1 MKLNKKK
8 EQELKATITSETT
21 DALGYQN
28 GKLVQERSL
37 ALDYYNSEKMGNEV
51 EGRSQVISSDVLE
64 AVESVL
70 PSLLRI
76 FTAGDD
82 IVKFEPVGQ
91 EDEEAS
97 KQATEYINHIIFK
110 DNDGWRIFYTWFKD
124 ALIQKNGFIKH
135 YYKYEDE
142 YLKESYKD
150 LTEIEYQALLVD
162 DAVEVLKVEEK
173 ASETMVQTE
182 QGEMPDVQTTFDV
195 DIRRKSSSGKICIE
209 NIPPEEML
217 LSKRTKTLQDAP
229 FIAHRIKKTV
239 SDLIAEGYDRKKIE
253 DLPSYAN
260 SRWNEESLSRNLFDE
275 ETYMDENADPS
286 MREVLVQECYIR
298 SDIDNDGV
306 AELIKVIC
314 VGDSNEI
321 LDVEEISYIPF
332 STITPIINPH
342 RLFGMS
348 VADLVMDI
356 QQIKSVLL
364 RQCLDNAFLMNNS
377 RVLAVENQVNLDDLL
392 SSRAGNIV
400 RVKTPNAVVPMQAQ
414 NFMQEGLAMMEK
426 IDQIK
431 ESRSGISRM
440 QQGLDPNT
448 IQKSHTT
455 ATGVREAMQSAGQR
469 IETIARVFAE
479 TGMKDLMNCLLKLTT
494 QYQDHKRII
503 KIRNEYVPIDPREWK
518 NKFNLSINV
527 GLGTGSHEQRLQ
539 ILGQIL
545 GIQEKILMSGS
556 KLANEQNIYN
566 TLERMV
572 HNAGFK
578 SPQEFFTNPE
588 TLPPE
593 PPKDPMQENPL
604 LIATQQ
610 QIQADREKN
619 IAELQLKKEK
629 MEAELDLKQK
639 EQVAELELKKQ
650 EMLAELQMERE
661 KMNRKAQM
669 GTL

>member
-8 EQELKATITSETT
+8 EQELKGTITREIT

-37 ALDYYNSEKMGNEV
+37 ALDYYNSEPFGNEV

-82 IVKFEPVGQ
+82 IVKFEPVGP

-110 DNDGWRIFYTWFKD
+110 ENDGWKIFYTWFKD

-142 YLKESYKD
+142 FLKESYKG
-150 LTEIEYQALLVD
+150 LTEIEYQALLID
-162 DAVEVLKVEEK
+162 DAVEVVDVEEVIEK
-173 ASETMVQTE
+173 KMVMTE
-182 QGEMPDVQTTFDV
+182 QGEMADTQTVFNVDV
-195 DIRRKSSSGKICIE
+195 RRKSSSGKICIE
-209 NIPPEEML
+209 NVPPEEML
-217 LSKRTKTLQDAP
+217 VSKRTKTLADAP
-229 FIAHRIKKTV
+229 YIAHRLKKTV
-239 SDLIAEGYDRKKIE
+239 SDLIGEGYDRKKIE
-253 DLPSYAN
+253 DIPSYAN
-260 SRWNEESLSRNLFDE
+260 STWNEESLSRNLFDE
-275 ETYMDENADPS
+275 ESYMDESADPS
-286 MREVLVQECYIR
+286 MREVLYYENYIR
-298 SDIDNDGV
+298 TDIDNDGV
-306 AELIKVIC
+306 AELLKVC
-314 VGDSNEI
+314 TVGDTNEI
-321 LDVEEISYIPF
+321 LHVEEISYIPF

-348 VADLVMDI
+348 VADLVMDL

-364 RQCLDNAFLMNNS
+364 RQLLDNAFLMNNS
-377 RVLAVENQVNLDDLL
+377 RVLAVDSQVNLDDLL
-392 SSRAGNIV
+392 QSRAGNIV
-400 RVKTPNAVVPMQAQ
+400 RVKSPNAVVPLQAQ

-426 IDQIK
+426 VDQIK
-431 ESRSGISRM
+431 EQRSGISRM

-455 ATGVREAMQSAGQR
+455 ATGVKEAMASAGQR

-479 TGMKDLMNCLLKLTT
+479 TGIKDLMNCLLKLTT
-494 QYQDHKRII
+494 QYQDYKKVI
-503 KIRNEYVPIDPREWK
+503 KIRNNYVPIDPREWK
-518 NKFNLSINV
+518 NKFNLTINV

-545 GIQEKILMSGS
+545 GIQEKIMMSGS

-593 PPKDPMQENPL
+593 QPKDPMQENPL

-629 MEAELDLKQK
+629 MEAELELKKQ

>member
-1 MKLNKKK
+1 MKLTKKK
-8 EQELKATITSETT
+8 EQELKGTITREIT

-37 ALDYYNSEKMGNEV
+37 ALDYYNSEPFGNEV

-82 IVKFEPVGQ
+82 IVKFEPVGP

-110 DNDGWRIFYTWFKD
+110 ENDGWKVFYTWFKD

-142 YLKESYKD
+142 FLKESYKG
-150 LTEIEYQALLVD
+150 LTEIEYQALLID
-162 DAVEVLKVEEK
+162 DAVEVVNVEEVIEDK
-173 ASETMVQTE
+173 MVMTE
-182 QGEMPDVQTTFDV
+182 QGEMADTQTVFNVDV
-195 DIRRKSSSGKICIE
+195 RRKSSSGKICIE
-209 NIPPEEML
+209 NVPPEEML
-217 LSKRTKTLQDAP
+217 VSKRTKTLADAP
-229 FIAHRIKKTV
+229 YIAHRLKKTV
-239 SDLIAEGYDRKKIE
+239 SDLIGEGYDRKKIE
-253 DLPSYAN
+253 DIPHYAN
-260 SRWNEESLSRNLFDE
+260 STWNEESLSRNLFNE
-275 ETYMDENADPS
+275 ESYMDESADPS
-286 MREVLVQECYIR
+286 MREVLYYENYIR
-298 SDIDNDGV
+298 TDIDNDGV
-306 AELIKVIC
+306 AELLKVC
-314 VGDSNEI
+314 TVGDTNEI
-321 LDVEEISYIPF
+321 LHVEEISYIPF

-377 RVLAVENQVNLDDLL
+377 RVLAVDSQVNLDDLL
-392 SSRAGNIV
+392 QSRAGNIV
-400 RVKTPNAVVPMQAQ
+400 RVKSPNAVVPLQAQ

-426 IDQIK
+426 VDQIK
-431 ESRSGISRM
+431 EQRSGISRM

-455 ATGVREAMQSAGQR
+455 ATGVKEAMASAGQR

-479 TGMKDLMNCLLKLTT
+479 TGIKDLMNCLLKLTT
-494 QYQDHKRII
+494 QYQDYKKII
-503 KIRNEYVPIDPREWK
+503 KIRNNYVPIDPREWK
-518 NKFNLSINV
+518 NKFNLTINV

-545 GIQEKILMSGS
+545 GIQEKIMMSGS

-629 MEAELDLKQK
+629 MEAELELKQQ

>member
-195 DIRRKSSSGKICIE
+195 DVRRKSSSGKICIE

-298 SDIDNDGV
+298 SDIDNDGI
-306 AELIKVIC
+306 AELVKVIC

-494 QYQDHKRII
+494 QYQDHKRVI

-619 IAELQLKKEK
+619 VAELQLKKEK
-629 MEAELDLKQK
+629 MEAELELKKQ

-650 EMLAELQMERE
+650 EMIAELQMERE

>member
-1 MKLNKKK
+1 MKLTKKK
-8 EQELKATITSETT
+8 EQELKGTITRETT

-37 ALDYYNSEKMGNEV
+37 ALDYYNSEPFGNEV

-82 IVKFEPVGQ
+82 IVKFEPVGP

-110 DNDGWRIFYTWFKD
+110 ENDGWKIFYTWFKD

-142 YLKESYKD
+142 FLKESYKG
-150 LTEIEYQALLVD
+150 LTEIEYQALLID
-162 DAVEVLKVEEK
+162 DAVEVVNVEEVTEEK
-173 ASETMVQTE
+173 MVMTE
-182 QGEMPDVQTTFDV
+182 QGEMADTQTVFNVDVK
-195 DIRRKSSSGKICIE
+195 RKSSSGKICIE
-209 NIPPEEML
+209 NVPPEEML
-217 LSKRTKTLQDAP
+217 LSKRCKNIADAP
-229 FIAHRIKKTV
+229 FVAHRIKKTV
-239 SDLIAEGYDRKKIE
+239 SDLIGEGYDRKKIE
-253 DLPSYAN
+253 DIPSYAN
-260 SRWNEESLSRNLFDE
+260 STWNEETLSRNLFDE
-275 ETYMDENADPS
+275 ESYMDENADPS
-286 MREVLVQECYIR
+286 MREILYTECYLR
-298 SDIDNDGV
+298 TDIDNDGV
-306 AELIKVIC
+306 AELIKVC
-314 VGDSNEI
+314 TVGDTNEI

-348 VADLVMDI
+348 VADLVMDL

-364 RQCLDNAFLMNNS
+364 RQLLDNAFLMNNS
-377 RVLAVENQVNLDDLL
+377 RVLAVDSQVNLDDLL
-392 SSRAGNIV
+392 QSRAGNIV
-400 RVKTPNAVVPMQAQ
+400 RVKSPNAVVPLQAQ

-426 IDQIK
+426 VDQIK
-431 ESRSGISRM
+431 EQRSGISRM

-479 TGMKDLMNCLLKLTT
+479 TGIKDLMNCLLKLTT
-494 QYQDHKRII
+494 QYQDYKKVI
-503 KIRNEYVPIDPREWK
+503 KIRNNYVPIDPREWK
-518 NKFNLSINV
+518 NKFNLTINV

-545 GIQEKILMSGS
+545 GIQEKIMMSGS

-593 PPKDPMQENPL
+593 QPKDPMQENPL

-619 IAELQLKKEK
+619 VAELQLKKEK
-629 MEAELDLKQK
+629 MEAELELKKQ

-650 EMLAELQMERE
+650 EMIAELQMERE

>member
-1 MKLNKKK
+1 M
-8 EQELKATITSETT
+8 
-21 DALGYQN
+21 
-28 GKLVQERSL
+28 
-37 ALDYYNSEKMGNEV
+37 
-51 EGRSQVISSDVLE
+51 
-64 AVESVL
+64 L

-82 IVKFEPVGQ
+82 IVKFEPVGP

-110 DNDGWRIFYTWFKD
+110 ENDGWKVFYTWFKD

-142 YLKESYKD
+142 FLKESYKG
-150 LTEIEYQALLVD
+150 LTEIEYQALLID
-162 DAVEVLKVEEK
+162 DAVEVVNVEEVIEDK
-173 ASETMVQTE
+173 MVMTE
-182 QGEMPDVQTTFDV
+182 QGEMADTQTVFNVDV
-195 DIRRKSSSGKICIE
+195 RRKSSSGKICIE
-209 NIPPEEML
+209 NVPPEEML
-217 LSKRTKTLQDAP
+217 VSKRTKTLADAP
-229 FIAHRIKKTV
+229 YIAHRLKKTV
-239 SDLIAEGYDRKKIE
+239 SDLIGEGYDRKKIE
-253 DLPSYAN
+253 DIPNYAN
-260 SRWNEESLSRNLFDE
+260 STWNEESLSRNLFNE
-275 ETYMDENADPS
+275 ESYMDESADPS
-286 MREVLVQECYIR
+286 MREVLYYENYIR
-298 SDIDNDGV
+298 TDIDNDGV
-306 AELIKVIC
+306 AELLKVC
-314 VGDSNEI
+314 TVGDTNEI
-321 LDVEEISYIPF
+321 LHVEEISYIPF

-377 RVLAVENQVNLDDLL
+377 RVLAVDSQVNLDDLL
-392 SSRAGNIV
+392 QSRAGNIV
-400 RVKTPNAVVPMQAQ
+400 RVKSPNAVVPLQAQ

-426 IDQIK
+426 VDQIK
-431 ESRSGISRM
+431 EQRSGISRM

-455 ATGVREAMQSAGQR
+455 ATGVKEAMASAGQR

-479 TGMKDLMNCLLKLTT
+479 TGIKDLMNCLLKLTT
-494 QYQDHKRII
+494 QYQDYKKII
-503 KIRNEYVPIDPREWK
+503 KIRNNYVPIDPREWK
-518 NKFNLSINV
+518 NKFNLTINV

-545 GIQEKILMSGS
+545 GIQEKIMMSGS

-593 PPKDPMQENPL
+593 QPKDPMQENPL

-629 MEAELDLKQK
+629 MEAELELKKQ

>member
-8 EQELKATITSETT
+8 EQELKGTITRETT

-37 ALDYYNSEKMGNEV
+37 ALDYYNSEPFGNEV

-82 IVKFEPVGQ
+82 IVKFEPVGP

-110 DNDGWRIFYTWFKD
+110 ENDGWKIFYTWFKD

-142 YLKESYKD
+142 FLKESYKG
-150 LTEIEYQALLVD
+150 LTEIEYQALLID
-162 DAVEVLKVEEK
+162 DAVEVVNVEEVTEEK
-173 ASETMVQTE
+173 MVMTE
-182 QGEMPDVQTTFDV
+182 QGEMADTQTVFNVDVK
-195 DIRRKSSSGKICIE
+195 RKSSSGKICIE
-209 NIPPEEML
+209 NVPPEEML
-217 LSKRTKTLQDAP
+217 LSKRCKNIADAP
-229 FIAHRIKKTV
+229 FVAHRIKKTV
-239 SDLIAEGYDRKKIE
+239 SDLIGEGYDRKKIE
-253 DLPSYAN
+253 DIPSYAN
-260 SRWNEESLSRNLFDE
+260 STWNEETLSRNLFDE
-275 ETYMDENADPS
+275 ESYMDENADPS
-286 MREVLVQECYIR
+286 MREILYTECYLR
-298 SDIDNDGV
+298 TDIDNDGV
-306 AELIKVIC
+306 AELIKVC
-314 VGDSNEI
+314 TVGDTNEI

-348 VADLVMDI
+348 VADLVMDL

-364 RQCLDNAFLMNNS
+364 RQLLDNAFLMNNS
-377 RVLAVENQVNLDDLL
+377 RVLAVDSQVNLDDLL
-392 SSRAGNIV
+392 QSRAGNIV
-400 RVKTPNAVVPMQAQ
+400 RVKSPNAVVPLQAQ

-426 IDQIK
+426 VDQIK
-431 ESRSGISRM
+431 EQRSGISRM

-479 TGMKDLMNCLLKLTT
+479 TGIKDLMNCLLKLTT
-494 QYQDHKRII
+494 QYQDYKKVI
-503 KIRNEYVPIDPREWK
+503 KIRNNYVPIDPREWK
-518 NKFNLSINV
+518 NKFNLTINV

-545 GIQEKILMSGS
+545 GIQEKIMMSGS

-593 PPKDPMQENPL
+593 QPKDPMQENPL

-619 IAELQLKKEK
+619 VAELQLKKEK
-629 MEAELDLKQK
+629 MEAELELKKQ

-650 EMLAELQMERE
+650 EMIAELQMERE

>member
-8 EQELKATITSETT
+8 EQELKATITSETS

-142 YLKESYKD
+142 YLKESYKG
-150 LTEIEYQALLVD
+150 LTDIEYQALLID
-162 DAVEVLKVEEK
+162 DAVEVLNVEEK
-173 ASETMVQTE
+173 TEQKIVMTE
-182 QGEMPDVQTTFDV
+182 QGEMNDVQTTFDV
-195 DIRRKSSSGKICIE
+195 DVRRKSSSGKICIE

-217 LSKRTKTLQDAP
+217 LSKRAKTLQDAP
-229 FIAHRIKKTV
+229 FVAHRIKKTV

-253 DLPSYAN
+253 DLPSYETTN
-260 SRWNEESLSRNLFDE
+260 NNQEDLSRNIFD
-275 ETYMDENADPS
+275 DSGINENADPS

-298 SDIDNDGV
+298 SDVDNDGI
-306 AELIKVIC
+306 AELLKVIC

-426 IDQIK
+426 IDQMK

-494 QYQDHKRII
+494 QYQDHKRVI

-610 QIQADREKN
+610 QIEADKQKN

-629 MEAELDLKQK
+629 MEAELQLKKQTQ
-639 EQVAELELKKQ
+639 EAELELKKQ
-650 EMLAELQMERE
+650 EMLAELSIERE
-661 KMNRKAQM
+661 KINKKAQM

>member
-1 MKLNKKK
+1 MKLTKKK
-8 EQELKATITSETT
+8 EQELKGTITREIT

-37 ALDYYNSEKMGNEV
+37 ALDYYNSEPFGNEV

-82 IVKFEPVGQ
+82 IVKFEPVGP

-110 DNDGWRIFYTWFKD
+110 ENDGWKVFYTWFKD

-142 YLKESYKD
+142 FLKESYKG
-150 LTEIEYQALLVD
+150 LTEIEYQALLID
-162 DAVEVLKVEEK
+162 DAVEVVNVEEVIEDK
-173 ASETMVQTE
+173 MVMTE
-182 QGEMPDVQTTFDV
+182 QGEMADTQTVFNVDV
-195 DIRRKSSSGKICIE
+195 RRKSSSGKICIE
-209 NIPPEEML
+209 NVPPEEML
-217 LSKRTKTLQDAP
+217 VSKRTKTLADAP
-229 FIAHRIKKTV
+229 YIAHRLKKTV
-239 SDLIAEGYDRKKIE
+239 SDLIGEGYDRKKIE
-253 DLPSYAN
+253 DIPNYAN
-260 SRWNEESLSRNLFDE
+260 STWNEESLSRNLFNE
-275 ETYMDENADPS
+275 ESYMDESADPS
-286 MREVLVQECYIR
+286 MREVLYYENYIR
-298 SDIDNDGV
+298 TDIDNDGV
-306 AELIKVIC
+306 AELLKVC
-314 VGDSNEI
+314 TVGDTNEI
-321 LDVEEISYIPF
+321 LHVEEISYIPF

-377 RVLAVENQVNLDDLL
+377 RVLAVDSQVNLDDLL
-392 SSRAGNIV
+392 QSRAGNIV
-400 RVKTPNAVVPMQAQ
+400 RVKSPNAVVPLQAQ

-426 IDQIK
+426 VDQIK
-431 ESRSGISRM
+431 EQRSGISRM

-455 ATGVREAMQSAGQR
+455 ATGVKEAMASAGQR

-479 TGMKDLMNCLLKLTT
+479 TGIKDLMNCLLKLTT
-494 QYQDHKRII
+494 QYQDYKKII
-503 KIRNEYVPIDPREWK
+503 KIRNNYVPIDPREWK
-518 NKFNLSINV
+518 NKFNLTINV

-545 GIQEKILMSGS
+545 GIQEKIMMSGS

-629 MEAELDLKQK
+629 MEAELELKQQ

>member
-8 EQELKATITSETT
+8 EAELKGTITREIT

-37 ALDYYNSEKMGNEV
+37 ALDYYNSEPFGNEV

-82 IVKFEPVGQ
+82 IVKFEPVSE

-97 KQATEYINHIIFK
+97 KQATEYINHIIMK
-110 DNDGWRIFYTWFKD
+110 DNDGWQIFYTWFKD

-142 YLKESYKD
+142 FIKESYKG

-162 DAVEVLKVEEK
+162 DDVEVISVEEVLEEK
-173 ASETMVQTE
+173 MVMTE
-182 QGEMPDVQTTFDV
+182 QGELPDNQVTFNV
-195 DIRRKSSSGKICIE
+195 KVKRKSSSGKICIE
-209 NIPPEEML
+209 NVPPEEML
-217 LSKRTKTLQDAP
+217 VSKRAKNLVDAP
-229 FIAHRIKKTV
+229 YVAHRLKKTV
-239 SDLIAEGYDRKKIE
+239 SELIGEGFDRKKIE

-260 SRWNEESLSRNLFDE
+260 STWNEETLSRNMFNE
-275 ETYMDENADPS
+275 ESNMDENADPS
-286 MREVLVQECYIR
+286 MREILYMENYIR
-298 SDIDNDGV
+298 TDIDNDGV
-306 AELIKVIC
+306 AELLKVVT
-314 VGDSNEI
+314 VGDTNEI

-377 RVLAVENQVNLDDLL
+377 RVLAQDGMVNLDDLL
-392 SSRAGNIV
+392 QSRAGNIV
-400 RVKTPNAVVPMQAQ
+400 RVKSPNAVVPLQAQ
-414 NFMQEGLAMMEK
+414 NFMQEGLAMIEK
-426 IDQIK
+426 VDQIK
-431 ESRSGISRM
+431 EQRSGINRL

-479 TGMKDLMNCLLKLTT
+479 TGIKDLMNCLLQLTT

-503 KIRNEYVPIDPREWK
+503 KIRNKYVPIDPREWK
-518 NKFNLSINV
+518 NKFNLTINV
-527 GLGTGSHEQRLQ
+527 GLGTGTHEQRLQ
-539 ILGQIL
+539 VLGQIL
-545 GIQEKILMSGS
+545 GIQKEILMSGS
-556 KLANEQNIYN
+556 RLANEQTIYN

-578 SPQEFFTNPE
+578 SPQEFFVNPE
-588 TLPPE
+588 TQPPE
-593 PPKDPMQENPL
+593 QKKDPMQDNPL

-619 IAELQLKKEK
+619 IGDLQLRKEK
-629 MEAELDLKQK
+629 ME
-639 EQVAELELKKQ
+639 AELELKKQ
-650 EMLAELQMERE
+650 EMIAEIKLKQEEMVAEIQIERE
-661 KMNRKAQM
+661 KINKKAQI

>member
-1 MKLNKKK
+1 MKLTKKK
-8 EQELKATITSETT
+8 EQELKGTITRETT

-37 ALDYYNSEKMGNEV
+37 ALDYYNSEPFGNEV

-82 IVKFEPVGQ
+82 IVKFEPVGP

-110 DNDGWRIFYTWFKD
+110 QNDGWKIFYTWFKD

-142 YLKESYKD
+142 FLKESYKG
-150 LTEIEYQALLVD
+150 LTEIEYQALLID
-162 DAVEVLKVEEK
+162 DAVEVVDVEEVIEDK
-173 ASETMVQTE
+173 KVMTE
-182 QGEMPDVQTTFDV
+182 QGEMTDTQTVFNVDVK
-195 DIRRKSSSGKICIE
+195 RKSSSGKICIE
-209 NIPPEEML
+209 NVPPEEML
-217 LSKRTKTLQDAP
+217 LSKRCKNIADAP
-229 FIAHRIKKTV
+229 FVAHRIKKTV
-239 SDLIAEGYDRKKIE
+239 SDLIGEGYDRKKIE
-253 DLPSYAN
+253 DIPSYAN
-260 SRWNEESLSRNLFDE
+260 STWNEETLSRNLFDE
-275 ETYMDENADPS
+275 ESYMDENADPS
-286 MREVLVQECYIR
+286 MREILYTECYLR
-298 SDIDNDGV
+298 TDIDNDGV
-306 AELIKVIC
+306 AELIKVC
-314 VGDSNEI
+314 TVGDTNEI

-348 VADLVMDI
+348 VADLVMDL

-364 RQCLDNAFLMNNS
+364 RQLLDNAFLMNNS
-377 RVLAVENQVNLDDLL
+377 RVLAVDSQVNLDDLL
-392 SSRAGNIV
+392 QSRAGNIV
-400 RVKTPNAVVPMQAQ
+400 RVKSPNAVVPLQAQ

-426 IDQIK
+426 VDQIK
-431 ESRSGISRM
+431 EQRSGISRM

-455 ATGVREAMQSAGQR
+455 ATGVKEAMQSAGQR

-479 TGMKDLMNCLLKLTT
+479 TGIKDLMNCLLKLTT
-494 QYQDHKRII
+494 QYQDYKKVI
-503 KIRNEYVPIDPREWK
+503 KIRNNYVPIDPREWK
-518 NKFNLSINV
+518 NKFNLTINV

-545 GIQEKILMSGS
+545 GIQEKIMMSGS

-593 PPKDPMQENPL
+593 QPKDPMQENPL

-629 MEAELDLKQK
+629 MEAELELKKQ

-650 EMLAELQMERE
+650 EMIAELQMERE

>member
-8 EQELKATITSETT
+8 EQELKGTITREIT

-37 ALDYYNSEKMGNEV
+37 ALDYYNSEPFGNEV

-82 IVKFEPVGQ
+82 IVKFEPVGP

-110 DNDGWRIFYTWFKD
+110 ENDGWKVFYTWFKD

-142 YLKESYKD
+142 FFKESYKG
-150 LTEIEYQALLVD
+150 LTEIEYQALLID
-162 DAVEVLKVEEK
+162 DAVEVVDVEEVIEEK
-173 ASETMVQTE
+173 MVMTE
-182 QGEMPDVQTTFDV
+182 QGEMADTQTVFNVDVK
-195 DIRRKSSSGKICIE
+195 RKSSSGKICIE
-209 NIPPEEML
+209 NVPPEEML
-217 LSKRTKTLQDAP
+217 VSKRTKTLADAP
-229 FIAHRIKKTV
+229 YIAHRLKKTV

-253 DLPSYAN
+253 DIPNYAN
-260 SRWNEESLSRNLFDE
+260 STWNEESLSRNLFNE
-275 ETYMDENADPS
+275 ESYMDESADPS
-286 MREVLVQECYIR
+286 MREVLYYENYIR
-298 SDIDNDGV
+298 TDIDNDGV
-306 AELIKVIC
+306 AELLKVC
-314 VGDSNEI
+314 TVGDTNEI
-321 LDVEEISYIPF
+321 LHVEEISYIPF

-377 RVLAVENQVNLDDLL
+377 RVLAVDSQVNLDDLL
-392 SSRAGNIV
+392 QSRAGNIV
-400 RVKTPNAVVPMQAQ
+400 RVKSPNAVVPLQAQ

-426 IDQIK
+426 VDQIK
-431 ESRSGISRM
+431 EQRSGISRM

-455 ATGVREAMQSAGQR
+455 ATGVKEAMASAGQR

-479 TGMKDLMNCLLKLTT
+479 TGIKDLMNCLLKLTT
-494 QYQDHKRII
+494 QYQDYKKII
-503 KIRNEYVPIDPREWK
+503 KIRNNYVPIDPREWK
-518 NKFNLSINV
+518 NKFNLTINV

-545 GIQEKILMSGS
+545 GIQEKIMMSGS

-566 TLERMV
+566 TLERVV

-593 PPKDPMQENPL
+593 QPKDPMQENPL

-629 MEAELDLKQK
+629 MEAELELKKQ

-650 EMLAELQMERE
+650 EMIAELQMERE

>member
-1 MKLNKKK
+1 MKLSKKK
-8 EQELKATITSETT
+8 EKELKGTITREIT

-37 ALDYYNSEKMGNEV
+37 ALDYYNSEPFGNEV
-51 EGRSQVISSDVLE
+51 EGRSQVVSSDVLE

-82 IVKFEPVGQ
+82 IVKFEPVSA
-91 EDEEAS
+91 EDEELA
-97 KQATEYINHIIFK
+97 QQVTEYINHIIMK
-110 DNDGWRIFYTWFKD
+110 DNDGWKIFYTWFKD

-142 YLKESYKD
+142 FVKESYKG
-150 LTEIEYQALLVD
+150 LTDIEYQALLVD
-162 DAVEVLKVEEK
+162 DDVEVVNVEQITEDRI
-173 ASETMVQTE
+173 VQTE
-182 QGEMPDVQTTFDV
+182 TGDIADTVITYNVDVK
-195 DIRRKSSSGKICIE
+195 RKSSAGKICIE
-209 NIPPEEML
+209 NVPPEEML
-217 LSKRTKTLQDAP
+217 ISKRTKTLADAP
-229 FIAHRIKKTV
+229 FVAHRIKKTV
-239 SDLIAEGYDRKKIE
+239 SELIGEGYDKKIID

-260 SRWNEESLSRNLFDE
+260 STWNEETLSRNLFDE
-275 ETYMDENADPS
+275 ESYMDENADPS
-286 MREVLVQECYIR
+286 MREILYMECYIR
-298 SDIDNDGV
+298 TDIDGDGV
-306 AELIKVIC
+306 AEIIKVC
-314 VGDSNEI
+314 TVGDTNEI
-321 LDVEEISYIPF
+321 LDVEEISYMPF

-348 VADLVMDI
+348 VADLVMDL

-364 RQCLDNAFLMNNS
+364 RQCLDNAYLMNNS
-377 RVLAVENQVNLDDLL
+377 RVLAQDGMVNLDDLL
-392 SSRAGNIV
+392 QSRAGNIV
-400 RVKTPNAVVPMQAQ
+400 RVKSPNAVTPLQTQ
-414 NFMQEGLAMMEK
+414 NFMQEGLAMLEK
-426 IDQIK
+426 VDQIK
-431 ESRSGISRM
+431 EQRSGISRM

-455 ATGVREAMQSAGQR
+455 ATGVREAMASAGQR

-479 TGMKDLMNCLLKLTT
+479 TGIKDLMNCLLKLTT

-503 KIRNEYVPIDPREWK
+503 KIRNKYVPIDPREWK
-518 NKFNLSINV
+518 NKFNLTINV

-545 GIQEKILMSGS
+545 GIQKEIMMAGS
-556 KLANEQNIYN
+556 SLANEQNIYN

-578 SPQEFFTNPE
+578 TPQEFFVNPE
-588 TLPPE
+588 TQAPK
-593 PPKDPMQENPL
+593 PPKDPMKENPL

-610 QIQADREKN
+610 QIQADQQKAM
-619 IAELQLKKEK
+619 AELQLKKEK
-629 MEAELDLKQK
+629 MEAEL
-639 EQVAELELKKQ
+639 ELKKQ
-650 EMLAELQMERE
+650 EMMADINLKREEMQSDIQLERE
-661 KMNRKAQM
+661 KMRAKANM

>member
-1 MKLNKKK
+1 MKLSKKK
-8 EQELKATITSETT
+8 EKELKGTITREIT

-37 ALDYYNSEKMGNEV
+37 ALDYYNSEPFGNEV
-51 EGRSQVISSDVLE
+51 EGRSQVVSSDVLE

-82 IVKFEPVGQ
+82 IVKFEPVSA
-91 EDEEAS
+91 EDEELA
-97 KQATEYINHIIFK
+97 QQVTEYINHIIMK
-110 DNDGWRIFYTWFKD
+110 DNDGWKIFYTWFKD

-142 YLKESYKD
+142 FVKESYKG
-150 LTEIEYQALLVD
+150 LTDIEYQALLVD
-162 DAVEVLKVEEK
+162 DDVEVVNVEEIT
-173 ASETMVQTE
+173 EDRIVQTE
-182 QGEMPDVQTTFDV
+182 TGDIADTVITYNVDVK
-195 DIRRKSSSGKICIE
+195 RKSSAGKICIE
-209 NIPPEEML
+209 NVPPEEML
-217 LSKRTKTLQDAP
+217 ISKRTKTLADAP
-229 FIAHRIKKTV
+229 FVAHRIKKTV
-239 SDLIAEGYDRKKIE
+239 SELIGEGYDKKIID

-260 SRWNEESLSRNLFDE
+260 STWNEETLSRNLFDE
-275 ETYMDENADPS
+275 ESYMDENADPS
-286 MREVLVQECYIR
+286 MREILYMECYIR
-298 SDIDNDGV
+298 TDIDGDGV
-306 AELIKVIC
+306 AEIIKVC
-314 VGDSNEI
+314 TVGDTNEI
-321 LDVEEISYIPF
+321 LDVEEISYMPF

-348 VADLVMDI
+348 VADLVMDL

-364 RQCLDNAFLMNNS
+364 RQCLDNAYLMNNS
-377 RVLAVENQVNLDDLL
+377 RVLAQDGMVNLDDLL
-392 SSRAGNIV
+392 QSRAGNIV
-400 RVKTPNAVVPMQAQ
+400 RVKSPNAVTPLQTQ
-414 NFMQEGLAMMEK
+414 NFMQEGLAMLEK
-426 IDQIK
+426 VDQIK
-431 ESRSGISRM
+431 EQRSGISRM

-455 ATGVREAMQSAGQR
+455 ATGVREAMASAGQR

-479 TGMKDLMNCLLKLTT
+479 TGIKDLMNCLLKLTT

-503 KIRNEYVPIDPREWK
+503 KIRNKYVPIDPREWK
-518 NKFNLSINV
+518 NKFNLTINV

-545 GIQEKILMSGS
+545 GIQKEIMMAGS
-556 KLANEQNIYN
+556 SLANEQNIYN

-578 SPQEFFTNPE
+578 TPQEFFVNPE
-588 TLPPE
+588 TQAPK
-593 PPKDPMQENPL
+593 PPKDPMKENPL

-610 QIQADREKN
+610 QIQADQQKAM
-619 IAELQLKKEK
+619 AELQLKKEK
-629 MEAELDLKQK
+629 MEAEL
-639 EQVAELELKKQ
+639 ELKKQ
-650 EMLAELQMERE
+650 EMMADINLKREEMQSDIQLERE
-661 KMNRKAQM
+661 KMRAKASM

>member
-8 EQELKATITSETT
+8 EAELKGTITREIT

-37 ALDYYNSEKMGNEV
+37 ALDYYNSEPFGNEV

-82 IVKFEPVGQ
+82 IVKFEPVSE
-91 EDEEAS
+91 EDEEVS
-97 KQATEYINHIIFK
+97 KQATEYINHIIMK
-110 DNDGWRIFYTWFKD
+110 DNDGWKIFYTWFKD

-142 YLKESYKD
+142 FLKESYKG

-162 DAVEVLKVEEK
+162 DDVEVTNVEEIQEDK
-173 ASETMVQTE
+173 MVMTE
-182 QGEMPDVQTTFDV
+182 QGEMADTEIKFNVDVK
-195 DIRRKSSSGKICIE
+195 RKSSSGKICIE
-209 NIPPEEML
+209 NVPPEEML
-217 LSKRTKTLQDAP
+217 ISKRAKTIADAP
-229 FIAHRIKKTV
+229 YIAHRLKKTV
-239 SDLIAEGYDRKKIE
+239 SELIGEGYDRKKIE

-260 SRWNEESLSRNLFDE
+260 STWNEETISRNLFDE
-275 ETYMDENADPS
+275 ESYMDENADPS
-286 MREVLVQECYIR
+286 MREILFMENYIR
-298 SDIDNDGV
+298 TDIDNDGV
-306 AELIKVIC
+306 AELLKVIT
-314 VGDSNEI
+314 VGDTNEI

-332 STITPIINPH
+332 STLTPIINPH

-348 VADLVMDI
+348 VADLVMDL

-364 RQCLDNAFLMNNS
+364 RQCLDNAYLMNNS
-377 RVLAVENQVNLDDLL
+377 RVLAQDGMVNLDDLL
-392 SSRAGNIV
+392 QSRAGNIV
-400 RVKTPNAVVPMQAQ
+400 RVKSPNAVVPLQAQ

-426 IDQIK
+426 MDQIK
-431 ESRSGISRM
+431 EQRSGISRM

-479 TGMKDLMNCLLKLTT
+479 TGIKDLMNCMLKLTT
-494 QYQDHKRII
+494 QYQDYKRVI
-503 KIRNEYVPIDPREWK
+503 KIRNKYVPIDPREWK
-518 NKFNLSINV
+518 NKFNLTINV

-545 GIQEKILMSGS
+545 GIQQTILQAGS
-556 KLANEQNIYN
+556 KLANEQTIYN

-578 SPQEFFTNPE
+578 SPQEFFVNPE
-588 TLPPE
+588 TEAPE
-593 PPKDPMQENPL
+593 EKKDPMQENPL

-619 IAELQLKKEK
+619 MADIQLKKEK
-629 MEAELDLKQK
+629 MEAEL
-639 EQVAELELKKQ
+639 ELKKQ
-650 EMLAELQMERE
+650 EMMAELNLKKQEMQADIQLERE
-661 KMNRKAQM
+661 KLRAKVSM
-669 GTL
+669 GVV

>member
-8 EQELKATITSETT
+8 ETELKATITSETS

-37 ALDYYNSEKMGNEV
+37 SLDYYNSEKLGNEV

-82 IVKFEPVGQ
+82 IVKFEPVGE
-91 EDEEAS
+91 EDEKAS
-97 KQATEYINHIIFK
+97 QQATEYINHVIFK
-110 DNDGWRIFYTWFKD
+110 DNDGWKIFYTWFKD

-142 YLKESYKD
+142 FTKESYKG
-150 LTEIEYQALLVD
+150 LTEIEYQALLID
-162 DAVEVLKVEEK
+162 DDVEVLKVEENVEE
-173 ASETMVQTE
+173 SMVQTD
-182 QGEMPDVQTTFDV
+182 QGEMPDTQTTFNVDV
-195 DIRRKSSSGKICIE
+195 KRKASSGKICIE

-217 LSKRTKTLQDAP
+217 LSKRSKNIKDSP
-229 FIAHRIKKTV
+229 FVAHRIKKTV

-253 DLPSYAN
+253 DLPSYTN
-260 SRWNEESLSRNLFDE
+260 STWNQESLSRNLFE
-275 ETYMDENADPS
+275 EESYMDENADPS
-286 MREVLVQECYIR
+286 MREILVQEVYIR

-306 AELIKVIC
+306 AELLKVIC
-314 VGDSNEI
+314 VGDTNEI
-321 LDVEEISYIPF
+321 MDVEEISYIPF

-356 QQIKSVLL
+356 QQINTVLL
-364 RQCLDNAFLMNNS
+364 RQLLDNAFLMNNS

-400 RVKTPNAVVPMQAQ
+400 RVKNPNAVVPMQAQ

-426 IDQIK
+426 MDQIK
-431 ESRSGISRM
+431 EQRSGISRM

-479 TGMKDLMNCLLKLTT
+479 TGMKDLMNCLLQLVT

-539 ILGQIL
+539 VLAQIL
-545 GIQEKILMSGS
+545 GIQKEIMMAGS

-566 TLERMV
+566 TLERMIY
-572 HNAGFK
+572 NAGFK
-578 SPQEFFTNPE
+578 SPQEFFTNHE
-588 TLPPE
+588 TVQPE
-593 PPKDPMQENPL
+593 PPKDPMKENPL

-610 QIQADREKN
+610 QIEADRQKN
-619 IAELQLKKEK
+619 IGELQLKKEK
-629 MEAELDLKQK
+629 MEAELQLKKQSQ
-639 EQVAELELKKQ
+639 EAELALKKQ

>member
-8 EQELKATITSETT
+8 EQELKGTITREIT

-37 ALDYYNSEKMGNEV
+37 ALDYYNSEPFGNEV

-82 IVKFEPVGQ
+82 IVKFEPVGP

-110 DNDGWRIFYTWFKD
+110 QNDGWKIFYTWFKD

-142 YLKESYKD
+142 FLKESYKG
-150 LTEIEYQALLVD
+150 LTEIEYQALLID
-162 DAVEVLKVEEK
+162 DAVEVVDVEEVIEEK
-173 ASETMVQTE
+173 MVMTE
-182 QGEMPDVQTTFDV
+182 QGEMADTQTVFNVDVK
-195 DIRRKSSSGKICIE
+195 RKSSSGKICIE
-209 NIPPEEML
+209 NVPPEEML
-217 LSKRTKTLQDAP
+217 VSKRTKTLADAP
-229 FIAHRIKKTV
+229 YVAHRLKKTV

-253 DLPSYAN
+253 DIPNYAN
-260 SRWNEESLSRNLFDE
+260 STWNEESLSRNLFDE
-275 ETYMDENADPS
+275 ESYMDESADPS
-286 MREVLVQECYIR
+286 MREVLYYENYIR
-298 SDIDNDGV
+298 TDIDNDGV
-306 AELIKVIC
+306 AELLKVC
-314 VGDSNEI
+314 TVGDTNEI
-321 LDVEEISYIPF
+321 LHVEEISYIPF

-348 VADLVMDI
+348 VADLVMDL

-364 RQCLDNAFLMNNS
+364 RQLLDNAFLMNNS
-377 RVLAVENQVNLDDLL
+377 RVLAVDSQVNLDDLL
-392 SSRAGNIV
+392 QSRAGNIV
-400 RVKTPNAVVPMQAQ
+400 RVKSPNAVVPLQAQ

-426 IDQIK
+426 VDQIK
-431 ESRSGISRM
+431 EQRSGISRM

-455 ATGVREAMQSAGQR
+455 ATGVKEAMASAGQR

-479 TGMKDLMNCLLKLTT
+479 TGIKDLMNCLLKLTT
-494 QYQDHKRII
+494 QYQDYKKII
-503 KIRNEYVPIDPREWK
+503 KIRNSYVPIDPREWK
-518 NKFNLSINV
+518 NKFNLTINV

-545 GIQEKILMSGS
+545 GIQEKIMMSGS

-593 PPKDPMQENPL
+593 QPKDPMQENPL

-610 QIQADREKN
+610 QIEADKQKN
-619 IAELQLKKEK
+619 VAELQLKKQKMEAELQLKKETQ
-629 MEAELDLKQK
+629 E
-639 EQVAELELKKQ
+639 AELELKKQ
-650 EMLAELQMERE
+650 EMLAELQIERE

>member
-8 EQELKATITSETT
+8 EAELKGTITREIT

-37 ALDYYNSEKMGNEV
+37 ALDYYNSEPFGNEV

-82 IVKFEPVGQ
+82 IVKFEPVSE

-97 KQATEYINHIIFK
+97 KQATEYINHIIMK
-110 DNDGWRIFYTWFKD
+110 DNDGWQIFYTWFKD

-142 YLKESYKD
+142 FIKESYKG

-162 DAVEVLKVEEK
+162 DDVEVISVEEVLEEK
-173 ASETMVQTE
+173 MVMTE
-182 QGEMPDVQTTFDV
+182 QGELPDNQVTFNV
-195 DIRRKSSSGKICIE
+195 KVKRKSSSGKICIE
-209 NIPPEEML
+209 NVPPEEML
-217 LSKRTKTLQDAP
+217 VSKRAKNLVDAP
-229 FIAHRIKKTV
+229 YVAHRLKKTV
-239 SDLIAEGYDRKKIE
+239 SELIGEGFDRKKIE

-260 SRWNEESLSRNLFDE
+260 STWNEETLSRNMFNE
-275 ETYMDENADPS
+275 ESYMDENADPS
-286 MREVLVQECYIR
+286 MREILYMENYIR
-298 SDIDNDGV
+298 TDIDNDGV
-306 AELIKVIC
+306 AELLKVVT
-314 VGDSNEI
+314 VGDTNEI

-377 RVLAVENQVNLDDLL
+377 RVLAQDGMVNLDDLL
-392 SSRAGNIV
+392 QSRAGNIV
-400 RVKTPNAVVPMQAQ
+400 RVKSPNAVVPLQAQ
-414 NFMQEGLAMMEK
+414 NFMQEGLAMIEK
-426 IDQIK
+426 VDQIK
-431 ESRSGISRM
+431 EQRSGINRL

-479 TGMKDLMNCLLKLTT
+479 TGIKDLMNCLLQLTT

-503 KIRNEYVPIDPREWK
+503 KIRNKYVPIDPREWK
-518 NKFNLSINV
+518 NKFNLTINV
-527 GLGTGSHEQRLQ
+527 GLGTGTHEQRLQ
-539 ILGQIL
+539 VLGQIL
-545 GIQEKILMSGS
+545 GIQKEILMSGS
-556 KLANEQNIYN
+556 RLANEQTIYN

-578 SPQEFFTNPE
+578 SPQEFFVNPE
-588 TLPPE
+588 TQPPE
-593 PPKDPMQENPL
+593 QKKDPMQDNPL

-619 IAELQLKKEK
+619 IGDLQLRKEK
-629 MEAELDLKQK
+629 ME
-639 EQVAELELKKQ
+639 AELELKKQ
-650 EMLAELQMERE
+650 EMIAEIKLKQEEMVAEIQIERE
-661 KMNRKAQM
+661 KINKKAQI

>member
-8 EQELKATITSETT
+8 EQELKGTITREIT

-37 ALDYYNSEKMGNEV
+37 ALDYYNSEPFGNEV

-82 IVKFEPVGQ
+82 IVKFEPVGP

-110 DNDGWRIFYTWFKD
+110 ENDGWKIFYTWFKD

-142 YLKESYKD
+142 FLKESYKG
-150 LTEIEYQALLVD
+150 LTEIEYQALLID
-162 DAVEVLKVEEK
+162 DAVEVVDVEEVIEEK
-173 ASETMVQTE
+173 MVMTE
-182 QGEMPDVQTTFDV
+182 QGEMADTQTVFNVDV
-195 DIRRKSSSGKICIE
+195 RRKSSSGKICIE
-209 NIPPEEML
+209 NVPPEEML
-217 LSKRTKTLQDAP
+217 VSKRTKTLADAP
-229 FIAHRIKKTV
+229 YVAHRLKKTV

-253 DLPSYAN
+253 DIPNYAN
-260 SRWNEESLSRNLFDE
+260 STWNEESLSRNLFDE
-275 ETYMDENADPS
+275 ESYMDESADPS
-286 MREVLVQECYIR
+286 MREVLYYENYIR
-298 SDIDNDGV
+298 TDIDNDGV
-306 AELIKVIC
+306 AELLKVC
-314 VGDSNEI
+314 TVGDTNEI
-321 LDVEEISYIPF
+321 LHVEEISYIPF

-348 VADLVMDI
+348 VADLVMDL

-364 RQCLDNAFLMNNS
+364 RQLLDNAFLMNNS
-377 RVLAVENQVNLDDLL
+377 RVLAVDSQVNLDDLL
-392 SSRAGNIV
+392 QSRAGNIV
-400 RVKTPNAVVPMQAQ
+400 RVKSPNAVVPLQAQ

-426 IDQIK
+426 VDQIK
-431 ESRSGISRM
+431 EQRSGISRM

-455 ATGVREAMQSAGQR
+455 ATGVKEAMASAGQR

-479 TGMKDLMNCLLKLTT
+479 TGIKDLMNCLLKLTT
-494 QYQDHKRII
+494 QYQDYKKII
-503 KIRNEYVPIDPREWK
+503 KIRNSYVPIDPREWK
-518 NKFNLSINV
+518 NKFNLTINV

-545 GIQEKILMSGS
+545 GIQEKIMMSGS

-593 PPKDPMQENPL
+593 QPKDPMQENPL

-619 IAELQLKKEK
+619 VAELQLKKEK
-629 MEAELDLKQK
+629 MEAELELKKQ

-650 EMLAELQMERE
+650 EMIAELQMERE

>member
-8 EQELKATITSETT
+8 EQELKATITSETS

-82 IVKFEPVGQ
+82 IVKFEPVGE
-91 EDEEAS
+91 EDEKAS
-97 KQATEYINHIIFK
+97 QQATEYINHIIFK

-142 YLKESYKD
+142 FLKESYKD

-162 DAVEVLKVEEK
+162 DAVEVLNVEEK

-195 DIRRKSSSGKICIE
+195 DIKRKSSSGKICIE

-217 LSKRTKTLQDAP
+217 LSKRAKTIQDAP
-229 FIAHRIKKTV
+229 FVAHRIKKTI

-298 SDIDNDGV
+298 SDVDNDGV

-321 LDVEEISYIPF
+321 LDVEEIDYIPF

-400 RVKTPNAVVPMQAQ
+400 RVKNPNAVVPMQAT

-455 ATGVREAMQSAGQR
+455 ATGVREAVQSAGQR
-469 IETIARVFAE
+469 IETIARIFAE

-539 ILGQIL
+539 VLGQIL
-545 GIQEKILMSGS
+545 GIQEKIMMSGS

-610 QIQADREKN
+610 QIEADKQKN
-619 IAELQLKKEK
+619 VAELQLKKEK
-629 MEAELDLKQK
+629 MEAELQLKKQTQ
-639 EQVAELELKKQ
+639 EAELELKKQ
-650 EMLAELQMERE
+650 EMLAELQLERE

>member
-1 MKLNKKK
+1 MKLSKKK
-8 EQELKATITSETT
+8 EQELKGTITRETT

-37 ALDYYNSEKMGNEV
+37 ALDYYNSEPFGNEI

-82 IVKFEPVGQ
+82 IVKFEPVGP

-110 DNDGWRIFYTWFKD
+110 ENDGWKIFYTWFKD

-142 YLKESYKD
+142 FLKESYKG
-150 LTEIEYQALLVD
+150 LTEIEYQALLID
-162 DAVEVLKVEEK
+162 DAVEVVNVEEVTEDK
-173 ASETMVQTE
+173 MVMTE
-182 QGEMPDVQTTFDV
+182 QGEMADTQTFFNVDVK
-195 DIRRKSSSGKICIE
+195 RKSSSGKICIE
-209 NIPPEEML
+209 NVPPEEML
-217 LSKRTKTLQDAP
+217 LSKRCKNIADAP
-229 FIAHRIKKTV
+229 FVAHRIKKTV
-239 SDLIAEGYDRKKIE
+239 SDLIGEGYDRKKIE
-253 DLPSYAN
+253 DIPSYAN
-260 SRWNEESLSRNLFDE
+260 STWNEETLSRNLFDE
-275 ETYMDENADPS
+275 ESYMDENADPS
-286 MREVLVQECYIR
+286 MREILYTECYLR
-298 SDIDNDGV
+298 TDIDNDGV
-306 AELIKVIC
+306 AELIKVC
-314 VGDSNEI
+314 TVGDTNEI

-348 VADLVMDI
+348 VADLVMDL

-364 RQCLDNAFLMNNS
+364 RQLLDNAFLMNNS
-377 RVLAVENQVNLDDLL
+377 RVLAVDSQVNLDDLL
-392 SSRAGNIV
+392 QSRAGNIV
-400 RVKTPNAVVPMQAQ
+400 RVKSPNAVVPLQAQ

-426 IDQIK
+426 VDQIK
-431 ESRSGISRM
+431 EQRSGISRM

-479 TGMKDLMNCLLKLTT
+479 TGIKDLMNCLLKLTT
-494 QYQDHKRII
+494 QYQDYKKVI
-503 KIRNEYVPIDPREWK
+503 KIRNNYVPIDPREWK
-518 NKFNLSINV
+518 NKFNLTINV

-545 GIQEKILMSGS
+545 GIQEKIMMSGS

-593 PPKDPMQENPL
+593 QPKDPMQENPL

-629 MEAELDLKQK
+629 MEAELELKKQ

-650 EMLAELQMERE
+650 EMIAELQMERE

>member
-1 MKLNKKK
+1 MKLSKKK
-8 EQELKATITSETT
+8 EKELKGTITREIT

-37 ALDYYNSEKMGNEV
+37 ALDYYNSEPFGNEV
-51 EGRSQVISSDVLE
+51 EGRSQVVSSDVLE

-82 IVKFEPVGQ
+82 IVKFEPVSA
-91 EDEEAS
+91 EDEELA
-97 KQATEYINHIIFK
+97 QQVTEYINHIIMK
-110 DNDGWRIFYTWFKD
+110 DNDGWKIFYTWFKD

-142 YLKESYKD
+142 FVKESYKG
-150 LTEIEYQALLVD
+150 LTDIEYQALLVD
-162 DAVEVLKVEEK
+162 DDVEVVNVEEIT
-173 ASETMVQTE
+173 EDRIVQTE
-182 QGEMPDVQTTFDV
+182 TGDIADTVITYNIDVK
-195 DIRRKSSSGKICIE
+195 RKSSAGKICIE
-209 NIPPEEML
+209 NVPPEEML
-217 LSKRTKTLQDAP
+217 ISKRTKTLADAP
-229 FIAHRIKKTV
+229 FVAHRIKKTV
-239 SDLIAEGYDRKKIE
+239 PELIGEGYDKKIID

-260 SRWNEESLSRNLFDE
+260 STWNEETLSRNLFDE
-275 ETYMDENADPS
+275 ESYMDENADPS
-286 MREVLVQECYIR
+286 MREILYMECYIR
-298 SDIDNDGV
+298 TDIDGDGV
-306 AELIKVIC
+306 AEIIKVC
-314 VGDSNEI
+314 TVGDTNEI
-321 LDVEEISYIPF
+321 LDVEEISYMPF

-348 VADLVMDI
+348 VADLVMDL

-364 RQCLDNAFLMNNS
+364 RQCLDNAYLMNNS
-377 RVLAVENQVNLDDLL
+377 RVLAQDGMVNLDDLL
-392 SSRAGNIV
+392 QSRAGNIV
-400 RVKTPNAVVPMQAQ
+400 RVKSPNAVTPLQTQ
-414 NFMQEGLAMMEK
+414 NFMQEGLAMLEK
-426 IDQIK
+426 VDQIK
-431 ESRSGISRM
+431 EQRSGISRM

-455 ATGVREAMQSAGQR
+455 ATGVREAMASAGQR

-479 TGMKDLMNCLLKLTT
+479 TGIKDLMNCLLKLTT

-503 KIRNEYVPIDPREWK
+503 KIRNKYVPIDPREWK
-518 NKFNLSINV
+518 NKFNLTINV

-545 GIQEKILMSGS
+545 GIQKEIMMAGS
-556 KLANEQNIYN
+556 SLANEQNIYN

-578 SPQEFFTNPE
+578 TPQEFFVNPE
-588 TLPPE
+588 TQAPK
-593 PPKDPMQENPL
+593 PPKDPMKENPL

-610 QIQADREKN
+610 QIQADQQKAM
-619 IAELQLKKEK
+619 AELQLKKEK
-629 MEAELDLKQK
+629 MEAEL
-639 EQVAELELKKQ
+639 ELKKQ
-650 EMLAELQMERE
+650 EMMADINLKREEMQSDIQLERE
-661 KMNRKAQM
+661 KMRAKASM

>member
-494 QYQDHKRII
+494 QYQDHKRVI

-619 IAELQLKKEK
+619 VAELQLKKEK
-629 MEAELDLKQK
+629 MEAELELKKQ

-650 EMLAELQMERE
+650 EMIAELRMERE
-661 KMNRKAQM
+661 KMNKKAQM

>member
-1 MKLNKKK
+1 MKLTKKK
-8 EQELKATITSETT
+8 EQELKGTITREIT

-37 ALDYYNSEKMGNEV
+37 ALDYYNSEPFGNEV

-82 IVKFEPVGQ
+82 IVKFEPVGP

-110 DNDGWRIFYTWFKD
+110 ENDGWKVFYTWFKD

-142 YLKESYKD
+142 FLKESYKG
-150 LTEIEYQALLVD
+150 LTEIEYQALLID
-162 DAVEVLKVEEK
+162 DAVEVVNVEEVIEDK
-173 ASETMVQTE
+173 MVMTE
-182 QGEMPDVQTTFDV
+182 QGEMADTQTVFNVDV
-195 DIRRKSSSGKICIE
+195 RRKSSSGKICIE
-209 NIPPEEML
+209 NVPPEEML
-217 LSKRTKTLQDAP
+217 VSKRTKTLADAP
-229 FIAHRIKKTV
+229 YIAHRLKKTV
-239 SDLIAEGYDRKKIE
+239 SDLIGEGYDRKKIE
-253 DLPSYAN
+253 DIPNYAN
-260 SRWNEESLSRNLFDE
+260 STWNEESLSRNLFNE
-275 ETYMDENADPS
+275 ESYMDESADPS
-286 MREVLVQECYIR
+286 MREVLYYENYIR
-298 SDIDNDGV
+298 TDIDNDGV
-306 AELIKVIC
+306 AELLKVC
-314 VGDSNEI
+314 TVGDTNEI
-321 LDVEEISYIPF
+321 LHVEEISYIPF

-377 RVLAVENQVNLDDLL
+377 RVLAVDSQVNLDDLL
-392 SSRAGNIV
+392 QSRAGNIV
-400 RVKTPNAVVPMQAQ
+400 RVKSPNAVVPLQAQ

-426 IDQIK
+426 VDQIK
-431 ESRSGISRM
+431 EQRSGISRM

-455 ATGVREAMQSAGQR
+455 ATGVKEAMASAGQR

-479 TGMKDLMNCLLKLTT
+479 TGIKDLMNCLLKLTT
-494 QYQDHKRII
+494 QYQDYKKII
-503 KIRNEYVPIDPREWK
+503 KIRNNYVPIDPREWK
-518 NKFNLSINV
+518 NKFNLTINV

-545 GIQEKILMSGS
+545 GIQEKIMMSGS

-593 PPKDPMQENPL
+593 QPKDPMQENPL

-629 MEAELDLKQK
+629 MEAELELKKQ

>member
-8 EQELKATITSETT
+8 EQQLKATITSETS

-28 GKLVQERSL
+28 GKLVKERSL

-82 IVKFEPVGQ
+82 IVKFEPVG
-91 EDEEAS
+91 EDDEKAS

-142 YLKESYKD
+142 FTKESYKG

-162 DAVEVLKVEEK
+162 DDVEVLSVEEE

-182 QGEMPDVQTTFDV
+182 QGEMPDAESTFNV
-195 DIRRKSSSGKICIE
+195 DIKRKASSGKICIE

-217 LSKRTKTLQDAP
+217 LSKRAKTIQDAP
-229 FIAHRIKKTV
+229 FVAHRVKKTI

-253 DLPSYAN
+253 DLPSYGTT
-260 SRWNEESLSRNLFDE
+260 RYNEEDLSRNIFD
-275 ETYMDENADPS
+275 DSGLKENADPS

-298 SDIDNDGV
+298 SDVDNDGV
-306 AELIKVIC
+306 AELLKVVC
-314 VGDSNEI
+314 VGDGNEI

-356 QQIKSVLL
+356 QAINTVLL

-414 NFMQEGLAMMEK
+414 NFMQEGLAMMGK
-426 IDQIK
+426 MDQIK
-431 ESRSGISRM
+431 ETRTGISKM
-440 QQGLDPNT
+440 QQGLDPNV

-469 IETIARVFAE
+469 IETIARIFAE

-494 QYQDHKRII
+494 QYQDHKRVI

-539 ILGQIL
+539 VLGQIL
-545 GIQEKILMSGS
+545 GIQEKIMMSGS

-588 TLPPE
+588 TVKPE
-593 PPKDPMQENPL
+593 QPKDPMQENPL
-604 LIATQQ
+604 LVATQQ
-610 QIQADREKN
+610 QIEADKQKNMAELQFKKEKLE
-619 IAELQLKKEK
+619 AELQLKRQSQ
-629 MEAELDLKQK
+629 EAEL
-639 EQVAELELKKQ
+639 ALKKE
-650 EMLAELQMERE
+650 EMIAELQFERE

>member
-8 EQELKATITSETT
+8 ETELKATITSETS

-37 ALDYYNSEKMGNEV
+37 SLDYYNSEKLGNEV

-82 IVKFEPVGQ
+82 IVKFEPVGE
-91 EDEEAS
+91 EDEKAS
-97 KQATEYINHIIFK
+97 QQATEYINHVIFK
-110 DNDGWRIFYTWFKD
+110 DNDGWKIFYTWFKD

-142 YLKESYKD
+142 FTKESYKG
-150 LTEIEYQALLVD
+150 LTEIEYQALLID
-162 DAVEVLKVEEK
+162 DDVEVLKVEENVEE
-173 ASETMVQTE
+173 SMVQTD
-182 QGEMPDVQTTFDV
+182 QGEMPDTQTTFNVDV
-195 DIRRKSSSGKICIE
+195 KRKASSGKICIE

-217 LSKRTKTLQDAP
+217 LSKRSKNIKDSP
-229 FIAHRIKKTV
+229 FVAHRIKKTV

-253 DLPSYAN
+253 DLPSYTN
-260 SRWNEESLSRNLFDE
+260 STWNQESLSRNLFE
-275 ETYMDENADPS
+275 EESYMDENADPS
-286 MREVLVQECYIR
+286 MREILVQEVYIR

-306 AELIKVIC
+306 AELLKVIC
-314 VGDSNEI
+314 VGDTNEI
-321 LDVEEISYIPF
+321 MDVEEISYIPF

-356 QQIKSVLL
+356 QQINTVLL
-364 RQCLDNAFLMNNS
+364 RQLLDNAFLMNNS

-400 RVKTPNAVVPMQAQ
+400 RVKNPNAVVPMQAQ

-426 IDQIK
+426 MDQIK
-431 ESRSGISRM
+431 EQRSGISRM

-479 TGMKDLMNCLLKLTT
+479 TGMKDLMNCLLQLVT

-539 ILGQIL
+539 VLAQIL
-545 GIQEKILMSGS
+545 GIQKEIMMAGS

-566 TLERMV
+566 TLERMIY
-572 HNAGFK
+572 NAGFK

-588 TLPPE
+588 TVQPE
-593 PPKDPMQENPL
+593 PPKDPMKENPL

-610 QIQADREKN
+610 QIEADRQKN
-619 IAELQLKKEK
+619 IGELQLKKEK
-629 MEAELDLKQK
+629 MEAELQLKKQSQ
-639 EQVAELELKKQ
+639 EAELALKKQ

>member
-8 EQELKATITSETT
+8 EQELKGTITREIT

-37 ALDYYNSEKMGNEV
+37 ALDYYNSEPFGNEV

-82 IVKFEPVGQ
+82 IVKFEPVGP

-110 DNDGWRIFYTWFKD
+110 ENDGWKVFYTWFKD

-142 YLKESYKD
+142 FLKESYKG
-150 LTEIEYQALLVD
+150 LTEIEYQALLID
-162 DAVEVLKVEEK
+162 DAVEVVDVEEVTEEK
-173 ASETMVQTE
+173 MVMTE
-182 QGEMPDVQTTFDV
+182 QGEMADTQTVFNVDV
-195 DIRRKSSSGKICIE
+195 RRKSSSGKICIE
-209 NIPPEEML
+209 NVPPEEML
-217 LSKRTKTLQDAP
+217 VSKRTKTLADAP
-229 FIAHRIKKTV
+229 YVAHRLKKTV

-253 DLPSYAN
+253 DIPNYAN
-260 SRWNEESLSRNLFDE
+260 STWNEESLSRNLFDE
-275 ETYMDENADPS
+275 ESYMDESADPS
-286 MREVLVQECYIR
+286 MREVLYYENYIR
-298 SDIDNDGV
+298 TDIDNDGV
-306 AELIKVIC
+306 AELLKVC
-314 VGDSNEI
+314 TVGDTNEI
-321 LDVEEISYIPF
+321 LHVEEISYIPF

-348 VADLVMDI
+348 VADLVMDL

-364 RQCLDNAFLMNNS
+364 RQLLDNAFLMNNS
-377 RVLAVENQVNLDDLL
+377 RVLAVDSQVNLDDLL
-392 SSRAGNIV
+392 QSRAGNIV
-400 RVKTPNAVVPMQAQ
+400 RVKSPNAVVPLQAQ

-426 IDQIK
+426 VDQIK
-431 ESRSGISRM
+431 EQRSGISRM

-455 ATGVREAMQSAGQR
+455 ATGVKEAMASAGQR

-479 TGMKDLMNCLLKLTT
+479 TGIKDLMNCLLKLTT
-494 QYQDHKRII
+494 QYQDYKKII
-503 KIRNEYVPIDPREWK
+503 KIRNSYVPIDPREWK
-518 NKFNLSINV
+518 NKFNLTINV

-545 GIQEKILMSGS
+545 GIQEKIMMSGS

-593 PPKDPMQENPL
+593 QPKDPMQENPL

-619 IAELQLKKEK
+619 VAELQLKKEK
-629 MEAELDLKQK
+629 MEAELELKKQ

-650 EMLAELQMERE
+650 EMIAELQMERE